1 MYNQQIFTFQIAE
14 HLFRRGEDLAALAAF
29 REALEYDPKN
39 LRALRGLVSL
49 LQKRGRQEEAVMY
62 LRRQA
67 GAEMEHLHLPQE
79 IVDTIVSFRMAV
91 LGGAPARPGHR
102 PITSQSHFDNYAPH
116 FEHHLCQTLE
126 YRGPELLQEALT
138 RVGLAPG
145 MLLDVLD
152 AGCGTGLAGPLFRSW
167 ARQLDGVDLSP
178 RMLAQARERGLY
190 DRLDLG
196 DLTETLLRV
205 PELTTSSWRLT
216 SWSISAIWARS

>member
-1 MYNQQIFTFQIAE
+1 MRATKEETDWREVWSHYCCEPEVYNQQIFTFQIAE

-91 LGGAPARPGHR
+91 LGGAPGRPGHR
-102 PITSQSHFDNYAPH
+102 PITSQ
-116 FEHHLCQTLE
+116 
-126 YRGPELLQEALT
+126 R
-138 RVGLAPG
+138 
-145 MLLDVLD
+145 
-152 AGCGTGLAGPLFRSW
+152 
-167 ARQLDGVDLSP
+167 
-178 RMLAQARERGLY
+178 
-190 DRLDLG
+190 
-196 DLTETLLRV
+196 
-205 PELTTSSWRLT
+205 TSIIMRLT
-216 SWSISAIWARS
+216 LNTTCARPWSTGDRNCCRKR